1 MPMRIQELL
10 PGTQER
16 VDRNTN
22 HDVKGRIDH
31 QTEQNVTALAG
42 AAPSVID
49 QRIAELQREW
59 DVERA
64 LEANAA
70 LVILTSTAMGVFVN
84 RKWFAVTAAASVF
97 LLQHALQ
104 GWCPPLPILRRLG
117 VRTYSEIDEEKEALR
132 ILRGDFHPTQDPAD
146 AIAQARGKKLS

>member
-1 MPMRIQELL
+1 MNIQDLL
-10 PGTQER
+10 PGTQDR
-16 VDRNTN
+16 VDRNTKRA
-22 HDVKGRIDH
+22 VKKRIDH
-31 QTEQNVTALAG
+31 QTEQSVTALAD
-42 AAPSVID
+42 ASPTAID
-49 QRIAELQREW
+49 RRIEELEREW
-59 DVERA
+59 DTERA

-84 RKWFAVTAAASVF
+84 RGWFAVTAAASAF

-117 VRTYSEIDEEKEALR
+117 VRTHLEIDEEKEALR
-132 ILRGDFHPTQDPAD
+132 ILRGDFHETHDPAD